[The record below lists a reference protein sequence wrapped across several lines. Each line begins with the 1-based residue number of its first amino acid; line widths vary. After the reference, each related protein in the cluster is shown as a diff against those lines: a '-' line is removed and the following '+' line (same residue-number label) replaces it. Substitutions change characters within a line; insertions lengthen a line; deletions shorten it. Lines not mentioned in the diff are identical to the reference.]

1 MCNRCV
7 FTIYI
12 LFIWNRY
19 ARFYICKRDVQSLY
33 RRGDSP
39 ILEEN
44 DITAIIFFLFI
55 FLKFELFNSTSYIFE
70 FIKLSIYNA
79 VRLISLLLGI
89 KILAISQQNLR
100 VYFIGICFQMLFK
113 VYIKEDDNHY
123 FPIEERVHGA
133 VNMKI

>member
-7 FTIYI
+7 FTIYYLYEINMLFFIFARGMYNHFTDVVTVQFLKRMI
-12 LFIWNRY
+12 LRQLVI
-19 ARFYICKRDVQSLY
+19 
-33 RRGDSP
+33 
-39 ILEEN
+39 
-44 DITAIIFFLFI
+44 FLFI

-70 FIKLSIYNA
+70 FIKLSIYYA
-79 VRLISLLLGI
+79 VRLISLILGI
-89 KILAISQQNLR
+89 KIKRFPSKIY
-100 VYFIGICFQMLFK
+100 VYIELGICFQMLFK